1 VGQKIAKL
9 GHYTPDIAAHTIEVC
24 PQAVAGSGLQVV
36 AQRFGN
42 RKIGWHA
49 IGFVGGAEQDVSAE
63 ESSSFEKFAQQA
75 GFSDA
80 RLTAN
85 QHHATL
91 AVGCPLRILGQCRE
105 LVLST
110 YEPCSHVERERT
122 YGAIRGKSAPKRDW
136 KFTLEG

>member
-1 VGQKIAKL
+1 MGQKIVKL
-9 GHYTPDIAAHTIEVC
+9 GHHPPNIAAHTIEVC
-24 PQAVAGSGLQVV
+24 PQAVARRGLQMV

-42 RKIGWHA
+42 RQIGWHA

-63 ESSSFEKFAQQA
+63 ESSSFEKFAQQP

-80 RLTAN
+80 RLTADQN
-85 QHHATL
+85 HATL
-91 AVGCPLRILGQCRE
+91 AVRCLLRILGQCRE

-110 YEPCSHVERERT
+110 YEPCSRIERERS